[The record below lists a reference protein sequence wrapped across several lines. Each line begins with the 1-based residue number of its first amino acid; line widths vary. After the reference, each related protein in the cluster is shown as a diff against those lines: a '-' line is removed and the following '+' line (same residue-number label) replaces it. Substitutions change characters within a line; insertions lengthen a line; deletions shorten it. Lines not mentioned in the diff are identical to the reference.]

1 MYCLRNLQTIILTVV
16 KILLK
21 IDYATNRLSQL
32 VIFYIKNEI
41 LTKPNYK
48 KIISNF
54 VSQIV

>member
-1 MYCLRNLQTIILTVV
+1 MYRLRNLQTILVTVV

-48 KIISNF
+48 NK
-54 VSQIV
+54 